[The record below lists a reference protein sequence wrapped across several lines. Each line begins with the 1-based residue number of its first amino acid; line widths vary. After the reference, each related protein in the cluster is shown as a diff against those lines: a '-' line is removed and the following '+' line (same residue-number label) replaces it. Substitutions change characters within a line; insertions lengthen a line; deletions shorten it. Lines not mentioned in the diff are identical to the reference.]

1 MAKLTLSLEISP
13 SDLLTLFA
21 LLRQRDESGGRPAS
35 PFSGGFRM
43 RGPFNLEDLFETLA
57 RETGEGGPEE
67 GYTGLEERL
76 GWLFTDFELL
86 KDRQKGGPEREPE
99 AAEHG
104 GNNGDTSG
112 DSDNGDV

>member
-1 MAKLTLSLEISP
+1 
-13 SDLLTLFA
+13 
-21 LLRQRDESGGRPAS
+21 
-35 PFSGGFRM
+35 M